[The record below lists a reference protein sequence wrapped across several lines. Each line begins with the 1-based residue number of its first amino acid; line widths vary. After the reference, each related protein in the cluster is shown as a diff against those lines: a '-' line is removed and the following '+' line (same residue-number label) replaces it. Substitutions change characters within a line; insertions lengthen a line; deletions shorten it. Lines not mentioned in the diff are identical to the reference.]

1 MRVLHIVHSYFPRIG
16 GVEHHVQSILGKLVR
31 QGVDP
36 LVLTPRWSPDELQY
50 DVVDGVRVT
59 REGLFGLMQNKP
71 VSVRD
76 VYRLGRWFKVIRA
89 YEPDLIHVHGPFSPI
104 LGLPVR
110 FASWMPVQILQA
122 LGLLGCPVIVTFHGL
137 WAHYRNDEYDR
148 DRKHVKVGSL
158 FIGVDKAICRDLT
171 ERFGVAT
178 SKVDYIPN
186 GVDNNT
192 FHPANKDLSLL
203 RELGLS
209 ASDRVILVPRRVDP
223 KNGIEFAVRA
233 FARVSQQVPDAKMIL
248 LGVGMGTSDAGY
260 TGRIVSLIRGM
271 GLDSRV
277 ICHPG
282 LPYGEMPRIYRLAE
296 VTVIPS
302 LWEATS
308 LAALESLA
316 SGIPVIASRV
326 GGLEDLIDE
335 SCGILVP
342 PADAESLADALCD
355 LLTSHDARDHL
366 ARGGSER
373 AGSYDWSTVADRTL
387 SVYNRAIGRKT
398 P

>member
-1 MRVLHIVHSYFPRIG
+1 MRVLHIAHSYFPRIG

-36 LVLTPRWSPDELQY
+36 LVLTPRWSPDDLQH

-59 REGLFGLMQNKP
+59 REGLFGLMQNNP

-89 YEPDLIHVHGPFSPI
+89 FEPDLVHVHGPFSPI

-110 FASWMPVQILQA
+110 FGSWLPVQILQA
-122 LGLLGCPVIVTFHGL
+122 LGLLGSPVIVTFHGL
-137 WAHYRNDEYDR
+137 WVHYRNDEYDR

-158 FIGVDKAICRDLT
+158 FIGVDKTICRDLT
-171 ERFGVAT
+171 ERFGVPG

-186 GVDNNT
+186 GVDNGT
-192 FHPANKDLSLL
+192 FHPAKKDLSLL

-233 FARVSQQVPDAKMIL
+233 FARFSQRIPDAKMIL
-248 LGVGMGTSDAGY
+248 LGVGMGT
-260 TGRIVSLIRGM
+260 
-271 GLDSRV
+271 
-277 ICHPG
+277 
-282 LPYGEMPRIYRLAE
+282 LPYEEMPRIYRLAE

-316 SGIPVIASRV
+316 SGVPVIASRI
-326 GGLEDLIDE
+326 GGLEDLINE

-342 PADAESLADALCD
+342 QADDESLADALFD
-355 LLTSHDARDHL
+355 LLTSQSARDHL
-366 ARGGSER
+366 AQGACER
-373 AGSYDWSTVADRTL
+373 AGSFDWSGIADRTL
-387 SVYNRAIGRKT
+387 SVYDRAIGRT
-398 P
+398 TS